1 MLLDRSKPLNQS
13 ADQLLNHISLGIA
26 KEPAFDSTLSPFK
39 EIVMAVPTGLLYP
52 HELTVFDNLSTVK
65 FQEGWEG
72 QPIAVAG
79 LYDDSL
85 YDQLSAGMYLATQHL
100 AGSLMIIDGQ
110 TRWTKLRF
118 EGIPT
123 ALVQLFPLK
132 HPSLFIDTW
141 KGNGYRRHTIEE
153 VRLAARTRCQLPE
166 KATRFKVLVNGGN
179 AGEESDYRRIMHIQQ
194 HFRIAREHLDYYIPQ
209 YWDMSLGI

>member
-1 MLLDRSKPLNQS
+1 
-13 ADQLLNHISLGIA
+13 
-26 KEPAFDSTLSPFK
+26 
-39 EIVMAVPTGLLYP
+39 
-52 HELTVFDNLSTVK
+52 
-65 FQEGWEG
+65 
-72 QPIAVAG
+72 
-79 LYDDSL
+79 
-85 YDQLSAGMYLATQHL
+85 MYLATQHL

-110 TRWTKLRF
+110 TKWTKLRF
-118 EGIPT
+118 EAIPT

-179 AGEESDYRRIMHIQQ
+179 AGDENDYRRIMHIQQ
-194 HFRIAREHLDYYIPQ
+194 HFRIAR
-209 YWDMSLGI
+209 